1 MNVKQAIQ
9 EVNVLLTR
17 MDERF
22 AAAQK
27 VCGIK
32 PNLRLA
38 PDRIA
43 DAGATV
49 MELADLLSQLEAVG
63 LRHPPDVI
71 NRVRDRYARL
81 HQMSVELVECEHIVK
96 VRSAAERPQTTLN

>member
-9 EVNVLLTR
+9 EVNVLLTK

-32 PNLRLA
+32 PNLKVA
-38 PDRIA
+38 TDRIN

-49 MELADLLSQLEAVG
+49 MELADLLTQLEAVG

-81 HQMSVELVECEHIVK
+81 HQMASDIIECESIV
-96 VRSAAERPQTTLN
+96 AARASSGRPQATLN